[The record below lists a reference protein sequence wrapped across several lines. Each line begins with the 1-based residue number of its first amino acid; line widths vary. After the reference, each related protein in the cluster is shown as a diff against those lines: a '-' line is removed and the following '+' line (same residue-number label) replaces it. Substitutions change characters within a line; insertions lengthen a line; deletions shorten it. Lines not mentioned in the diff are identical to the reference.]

1 MNNENNLNGGNKMNN
16 ENEFKFSQDNTFKK
30 SSIKSSSSSGFGKNI
45 FVPFLSGILGAT
57 LVIGTCF
64 GVPSIKNKLLKSS
77 NGINQIVSTSSDGST
92 NVINIS
98 DYSNTSIAVAEK
110 VLPSVVGI
118 TVNYQVNSIFG
129 GSTTGEATGSGI
141 ILTEDG
147 YILTNN
153 HVISSDNSSYY
164 TIATATGIK
173 INLYNDDQTYDATVI
188 GTDQYTD
195 LAVLKIEKNGLTPA
209 TLGDS
214 NTAKVGEFV
223 MAIGNPLGMDYSVTS
238 GIISAINRD
247 VESDGVTFSAIQTD
261 AAINS
266 GNSGGALVNAKGE
279 VIGVNTLKLA
289 GTGIE
294 GVGFAIPISS
304 TTSIINQLIEFQTVK
319 RPYIG
324 ITGSAVDEASATR
337 YNIPKGVYVEDIE
350 KDSPAEK
357 AGIQKA
363 DIITKIEGK
372 NITSVNELNRI
383 KYNYNIGDT
392 IKLTL
397 SRNGSEQEVQV
408 TLVETPEK
416 AEEQKNSNVQVQPN
430 TNGNTPSIFDFFR

>member
-1 MNNENNLNGGNKMNN
+1 MYNENNFNGGTEMNNENNFN
-16 ENEFKFSQDNTFKK
+16 FSNDNSFKK
-30 SSIKSSSSSGFGKNI
+30 STLRSSHGGGFGKTVFI
-45 FVPFLSGILGAT
+45 PFLSGIIGAT

-64 GVPSIKNKLLKSS
+64 SVPSIKNKLLTT
-77 NGINQIVSTSSDGST
+77 NNITSTISTNSDGNT
-92 NVINIS
+92 NLVNLS
-98 DYSNTSIAVAEK
+98 NYSNTSIAVAEK

-118 TVNYQVNSIFG
+118 TVNYQVSSIFG

-153 HVISSDNSSYY
+153 HVISSDSSSYY

-173 INLYNDDQTYDATVI
+173 INLYNDEQSYDATVI

-195 LAVLKIEKNGLTPA
+195 LAVLKIEKTGLTPA
-209 TLGDS
+209 TLGNSD
-214 NTAKVGEFV
+214 TVKVGEFV

-238 GIISAINRD
+238 GIISAINRE
-247 VESDGVTFSAIQTD
+247 VESDGTTFSAIQTD

-266 GNSGGALVNAKGE
+266 GNSGGALVNTNGE

-304 TTSIINQLIEFQTVK
+304 TTSIVNQLIEFQTVK

-324 ITGSAVDEASATR
+324 ISGSAVDERTATR
-337 YNIPKGVYVEDIE
+337 YNIPKGVYVEEVE

-357 AGIQKA
+357 AGIMKA

-372 NITSVNELNRI
+372 NVSSVNELNRI

-392 IKLTL
+392 VKLTI
-397 SRNGSEQEVQV
+397 SRNGAEQEVQV
-408 TLVETPEK
+408 TLVETPQET
-416 AEEQKNSNVQVQPN
+416 EEQNNPNTQIQPDINSNM
-430 TNGNTPSIFDFFR
+430 PSIFDFFR